1 MKSLLSLL
9 GNSTLHKCLGLFA
22 SGLAVFGG
30 PGVASNEHVLV
41 ASLGAGYAAL
51 IHIVDSVFNS
61 AKGTGPTA
69 EGTAA

>member
-1 MKSLLSLL
+1 
-9 GNSTLHKCLGLFA
+9 LFA